1 MRILLLTTGLRL
13 GGAERQVVDLATAF
27 VAQGHDVTI
36 MSLTPEQE
44 IAIPDTVQV
53 VRLDMVK
60 TPVSLIRTL
69 RQARRWLTTWQPDVI
84 HAHMFHANI
93 FARMLGARDA
103 IGNRLPLICTAH
115 SLREGGFARML
126 AYRLTD
132 RACALTTHVSAE
144 GRQAMLDRRAAPA
157 HRIRVMPNGI
167 DLHRFRPDA
176 EKRRV
181 MRERLACGPD
191 SRLVLNVG
199 RLVPEKAQ
207 HHLIVAFAAL
217 EQEAPTGNTLRLL
230 VAGDGPLRAALQARI
245 DAQGLG
251 SKVALLGARSD
262 VPDLMNAADLFVL
275 SSKLEG
281 LPLVVAE
288 AMACGLPVVATDV
301 PGIRALLHEPA
312 GIVPA
317 GDIAGLT
324 AAMGRALAAPPD
336 TRDSRAHI
344 EAHFGLEQVAAQW
357 LALYWEYARAGI
369 QRRQAPATGPDHA

>member
-27 VAQGHDVTI
+27 VARGHDVAI
-36 MSLTPEQE
+36 MSLTPEHD

-53 VRLDMVK
+53 VRLDMAK
-60 TPVSLIRTL
+60 TPVSLARTL
-69 RQARRWLTTWQPDVI
+69 RKARRWLSAWQPAVI

-93 FARMLGARDA
+93 FARMLGARDSA
-103 IGNRLPLICTAH
+103 GHRVPLICTAH

-132 RACALTTHVSAE
+132 RACTLTTHVSAE
-144 GRQAMLDRRAAPA
+144 GRQAMIDRRAVPA

-167 DLHRFRPDA
+167 DLHRFHPDA
-176 EKRRV
+176 ERRRI

-191 SRLVLNVG
+191 TRLVLNVG

-207 HHLIVAFAAL
+207 HHLIAAFAAL
-217 EQEAPTGNTLRLL
+217 EKMKQEVSAGMLPHLL
-230 VAGDGPLRAALQARI
+230 VAGDGPLRAALQAQI
-245 DAQGLG
+245 DALGLE
-251 SKVALLGARSD
+251 SKATLLGARAD

-275 SSKLEG
+275 SSSLEG

-301 PGIRALLHEPA
+301 PGIRALVGESA

-317 GDIAGLT
+317 GNVDKLT
-324 AAMGRALAAPPD
+324 AAMRRALAVPPD
-336 TRDSRAHI
+336 TQDSRAHI
-344 EAHFGLEQVAAQW
+344 EAHFSLEQVAAQW
-357 LALYWEYARAGI
+357 LALYGECTRAV
-369 QRRQAPATGPDHA
+369 AGPDHA